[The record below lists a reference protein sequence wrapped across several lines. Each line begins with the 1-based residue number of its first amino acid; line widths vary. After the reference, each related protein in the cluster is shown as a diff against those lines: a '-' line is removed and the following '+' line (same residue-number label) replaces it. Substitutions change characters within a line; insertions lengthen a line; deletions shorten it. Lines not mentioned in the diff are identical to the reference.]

1 MPYYVDKA
9 TRHLSIA
16 YYNSPFSKLL
26 PLISHFT
33 ETAQKCKAA
42 PCASPLSF
50 RASDRITG
58 AGIRPPKS
66 GSPRRAALSGRR
78 GRRPLRVVHPTK
90 TCGVP
95 DGCRAESSGRGTA
108 PPAPCFR
115 SCAYPRRRLI
125 SRNTVDTSRMP
136 TASEPAMPT
145 VSSPLPTAV
154 IISPSSPRLMV

>member
-1 MPYYVDKA
+1 MPYYVDKT
-9 TRHLSIA
+9 TRHPSIA

-33 ETAQKCKAA
+33 ETVQKCKAA
-42 PCASPLSF
+42 PCASPLPF
-50 RASDRITG
+50 RASGRITG

-66 GSPRRAALSGRR
+66 GSPRRCADGTSRT
-78 GRRPLRVVHPTK
+78 PSPTGCSPHK

-95 DGCRAESSGRGTA
+95 DGRRAESSGRGTA
-108 PPAPCFR
+108 PPASCFR

>member
-9 TRHLSIA
+9 TRHPSIA

-42 PCASPLSF
+42 PCASPLPF

-66 GSPRRAALSGRR
+66 GSPRCRAMTARR
-78 GRRPLRVVHPTK
+78 GRAQTVKKPARLQVS
-90 TCGVP
+90 
-95 DGCRAESSGRGTA
+95 EGR
-108 PPAPCFR
+108 
-115 SCAYPRRRLI
+115 I
-125 SRNTVDTSRMP
+125 V
-136 TASEPAMPT
+136 
-145 VSSPLPTAV
+145 
-154 IISPSSPRLMV
+154 

>member
-9 TRHLSIA
+9 TRHPSIA
-16 YYNSPFSKLL
+16 YYNSPTSKLL
-26 PLISHFT
+26 PPISHFT
-33 ETAQKCKAA
+33 ETVQKCKAA

-58 AGIRPPKS
+58 AGIR
-66 GSPRRAALSGRR
+66 
-78 GRRPLRVVHPTK
+78 
-90 TCGVP
+90 
-95 DGCRAESSGRGTA
+95 A
-108 PPAPCFR
+108 PPRKAQAVCG
-115 SCAYPRRRLI
+115 AAHARRRLI